1 MRYSECCWR
10 RVVFSIVISIIIR
23 TSISISMYSGSDIA
37 APKAHMQV
45 RHSIFRML
53 LKEIFSSKVII
64 MSISISVSMYF
75 ESDIAPSKA
84 HMQAR

>member
-10 RVVFSIVISIIIR
+10 RVVFSIIISIIIR

-37 APKAHMQV
+37 APNAHMQA
-45 RHSIFRML
+45 RRSILRVL
-53 LKEIFSSKVII
+53 SKEIFSSKVKG

-75 ESDIAPSKA
+75 ESGIA
-84 HMQAR
+84 HQRQ